1 MTDLSN
7 LVIGTQFEVNFD
19 QELSDQYNE
28 IVHFHFEDECPVC
41 HTKHAGTDQ
50 YCSVNECVIGDK
62 GIFSCDS
69 CETKFK
75 ILQYDFD
82 NDPEALIEVL

>member
-1 MTDLSN
+1 MPITN
-7 LVIGTQFEVNFD
+7 IQYQVNFH
-19 QELSDQYNE
+19 QESGWTDE

-50 YCSVNECVIGDK
+50 YQSVYECVIDDK

-69 CETKFK
+69 CKTKFK
-75 ILQYDFD
+75 ILQYDFGSE
-82 NDPEALIEVL
+82 PEALIEVLNEN